1 MRELYFASLLLSAG
15 TCIALALQ
23 AAALGAQTR
32 NRQYLRLFFLSI
44 LEALYCAVAHRYLN
58 AQTASDAAPWGQC
71 ICVLAPCLTYLF
83 GQLCLGV
90 VSGPPWMSWFLR
102 IQLLTTALFAGLV
115 VAEPLLWPGLVFAPS
130 SPGSL
135 PAGSYPTLTIGVL
148 GQIPMALSM
157 VTLVLFMTHAVR
169 SYRDREELLPIVG
182 GCLAF
187 VLCSLLDFATLLN
200 LREGFLLQHFGFLG
214 LVLGSFAFLARRF
227 QRALFELKET
237 VQVLEEQ
244 RRRLLLSPT
253 LVQKQRLD
261 GLGSLVAAMAHEINN
276 PIQGILNYTSL
287 LRCALV
293 DPRKFARESSVEARG
308 TAREPAVE
316 ARGTARELTKEEAL
330 ALDYLDKLDAEGER
344 VARIARGLLRFGRAD
359 EAEAQLADLG
369 EIVRATLA
377 LTQNAVRKEGIA
389 VRVSVASELPK
400 LLCRPYQLQ
409 QVLLNLINNARDALA
424 ARCPTRTEE
433 KTIQIVVDKE
443 LRDGKSWLTMAVD
456 DNGDGIEP
464 VVAAQIFD
472 PFFTT
477 KGSTGGTGLGL
488 SISHG
493 IAEAHGGNL
502 RLVHSHGRGS
512 TFQVDLPCAVAEREI
527 EQATA

>member
-15 TCIALALQ
+15 TCLALALQ
-23 AAALGAQTR
+23 AAALAAQTR
-32 NRQYLRLFFLSI
+32 NRQYLRLFSLSI
-44 LEALYCAVAHRYLN
+44 LEALYCALVHCYLSLEG
-58 AQTASDAAPWGQC
+58 TPEAAPWGQG
-71 ICVLAPCLTYLF
+71 ICALAPCLTYLF

-90 VSGPPWMSWFLR
+90 VSQPVWMSSFQR
-102 IQLLTTALFAGLV
+102 VQLSLTVSFAGLV
-115 VAEPLLWPGLVFAPS
+115 AADLLVWPGLVFLHASGGPV
-130 SPGSL
+130 SPL
-135 PAGSYPTLTIGVL
+135 RITVL
-148 GQIPMALSM
+148 GQIPLSFTMLAL
-157 VTLVLFMTHAVR
+157 VVFMGHAMR
-169 SYRDREELLPIVG
+169 SYRERDELLPIVA

-187 VLCSLLDFATLLN
+187 VLCSLLDLATLLN
-200 LREGFLLQHFGFLG
+200 LRVGYLLQHFGFLG
-214 LVLGSFAFLARRF
+214 LVLGSFSFLARRF

-237 VQVLEEQ
+237 VQVLEDQ

-253 LVQKQRLD
+253 LIQKQRLD

-276 PIQGILNYTSL
+276 PIQGILNYVSL
-287 LRCALV
+287 LRMSLGQAPGFSREQV
-293 DPRKFARESSVEARG
+293 IEGRSARDSSIEARG
-308 TAREPAVE
+308 SLREPN
-316 ARGTARELTKEEAL
+316 KEGPVTLE
-330 ALDYLDKLDAEGER
+330 YLDKLDAEAER

-359 EAEAQLADLG
+359 EAETQQADLG

-389 VRVSVASELPK
+389 VRVSVPSDLPS
-400 LLCRPYQLQ
+400 LRCRPYQLQ

-433 KTIQIVVDKE
+433 KTIQIIVAKE
-443 LRDGKSWLTMAVD
+443 LRDGDSWLTVAVD
-456 DNGDGIEP
+456 DNGDGIDP

-477 KGSTGGTGLGL
+477 KSSTGGTGLGL

-502 RLVHSHGRGS
+502 RLVHSHRRGT
-512 TFQVDLPCAVAEREI
+512 TFQVDLPCVMVEPEI
-527 EQATA
+527 KQASA